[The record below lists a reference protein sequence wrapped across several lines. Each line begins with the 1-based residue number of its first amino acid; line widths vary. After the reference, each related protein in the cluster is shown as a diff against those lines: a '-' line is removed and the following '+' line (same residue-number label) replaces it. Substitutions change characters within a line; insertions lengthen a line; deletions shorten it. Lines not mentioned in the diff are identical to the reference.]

1 MEVGSLREETCTAE
15 EAACEKINASV
26 VVQELETAIL
36 EYAISTCPFS
46 SAFENVPGYREEEL
60 PDLIEGLISEG
71 IVKVGFYYEEMQ
83 ENLTILYFLRLGEEK
98 HVVLGL
104 DPNEVCVSISN
115 VDGIFRLNDDQYMNL
130 LKISLC

>member
-1 MEVGSLREETCTAE
+1 MGTGSVREETCSTE
-15 EAACEKINASV
+15 ETVCEKINASV
-26 VVQELETAIL
+26 VEQELETAIL
-36 EYAISTCPFS
+36 EYAISTFPFS
-46 SAFENVPGYREEEL
+46 SAFESVPGYREEEL

-83 ENLTILYFLRLGEEK
+83 ENLTILYFLRLDEEK

-130 LKISLC
+130 LKIPLC